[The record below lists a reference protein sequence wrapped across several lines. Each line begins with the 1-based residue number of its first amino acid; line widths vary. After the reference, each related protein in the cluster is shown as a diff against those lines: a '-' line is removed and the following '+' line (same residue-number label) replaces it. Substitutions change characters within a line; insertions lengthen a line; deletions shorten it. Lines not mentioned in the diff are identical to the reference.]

1 MAWTIPLNLTL
12 KFAPRPHPSQH
23 HCLQF
28 VPTAREVE
36 NHFTWLSF
44 SPFFPLEKDDFVWLA
59 DDFFPS
65 NVFIDHMKVLSYVSL
80 RLHSALNWITIQ
92 RMLQ

>member
-1 MAWTIPLNLTL
+1 M
-12 KFAPRPHPSQH
+12 
-23 HCLQF
+23 
-28 VPTAREVE
+28 
-36 NHFTWLSF
+36 
-44 SPFFPLEKDDFVWLA
+44 WLA